1 MTSNMPSSVDLSFL
15 RNRAVQKRIAVVT
28 LACATA
34 GVLYGLL
41 VPKWYRSV
49 LTVVPAKSQRGTS
62 GLAGLLAGESAGLA
76 AGFMDGALGAGS
88 DGPRI
93 AAVLQSIAVTDAVI
107 EKFDLRKR
115 YDKKY
120 QESAR
125 EELWHHCEVKVLP
138 KPSLVQLSC
147 EDKDPR
153 FVQEMLSYFADYGNR
168 VFRRVGVSSASEE
181 VRFLLGR
188 VAELRQLADD
198 AAARMQEFQEQ
209 HKIVDLDT
217 QAKAV
222 VSTLAALNSQR
233 ITKQLELEY
242 ARTFSARDEASMR
255 QLRSQLS
262 VMGERLRDLE
272 EPSPVMAQPV
282 EEQPAEKSG
291 RRGSEQGKSMFPPAL
306 EVPKLRAEFESL
318 YRDRKVA
325 EATLIFALER
335 LEGAKANEA
344 RDVSTFLVL
353 DPPTLPTRKS
363 RPRRLYILTVFTML
377 GFVASVAMEW
387 WSSTGGAAALFAQL
401 RLAPRRGEDSQPGG
415 QQRGG

>member
-1 MTSNMPSSVDLSFL
+1 
-15 RNRAVQKRIAVVT
+15 
-28 LACATA
+28 
-34 GVLYGLL
+34 
-41 VPKWYRSV
+41 
-49 LTVVPAKSQRGTS
+49 
-62 GLAGLLAGESAGLA
+62 
-76 AGFMDGALGAGS
+76 
-88 DGPRI
+88 
-93 AAVLQSIAVTDAVI
+93 
-107 EKFDLRKR
+107 
-115 YDKKY
+115 
-120 QESAR
+120 
-125 EELWHHCEVKVLP
+125 
-138 KPSLVQLSC
+138 
-147 EDKDPR
+147 
-153 FVQEMLSYFADYGNR
+153 
-168 VFRRVGVSSASEE
+168 
-181 VRFLLGR
+181 
-188 VAELRQLADD
+188 
-198 AAARMQEFQEQ
+198 
-209 HKIVDLDT
+209 
-217 QAKAV
+217 
-222 VSTLAALNSQR
+222 
-233 ITKQLELEY
+233 
-242 ARTFSARDEASMR
+242 
-255 QLRSQLS
+255 